1 MKKSGRRKE
10 EGFLLS
16 TSSFVGFPPMSRSH
30 QIGLVLLL
38 TAFAISVLI
47 RLS

>member
-1 MKKSGRRKE
+1 LQLVARFDRIAVRRSW
-10 EGFLLS
+10 LVAR
-16 TSSFVGFPPMSRSH
+16 SSMSRSH
-30 QIGLVLLL
+30 QLGLVLLL